1 MKLEMEARM
10 LTQTKTDS
18 SNKIVMGLLS
28 YSAACQSTQD
38 ILDTLDWYDQEDNRR
53 LFLYK
58 EDMNS
63 DYIGLLGIEETEDQL
78 ILIRVA
84 TLNPSYRD
92 EGYLLRMLDDLQDLY
107 SDQVI
112 TSTLETKDFVLE
124 WHQSRVSNG

>member
-18 SNKIVMGLLS
+18 SNKIAMGLLS

-38 ILDTLDWYDQEDNRR
+38 ILDTLDWYDQEDDRR

>member
-1 MKLEMEARM
+1 MEARM

>member
-1 MKLEMEARM
+1 MEARM

-84 TLNPSYRD
+84 TLNPSYSD
-92 EGYLLRMLDDLQDLY
+92 EGY
-107 SDQVI
+107 
-112 TSTLETKDFVLE
+112 
-124 WHQSRVSNG
+124 

>member
-1 MKLEMEARM
+1 MEARM

-38 ILDTLDWYDQEDNRR
+38 ILDTLDWYDQEDDRR

>member
-1 MKLEMEARM
+1 MEANM

-18 SNKIVMGLLS
+18 SNKIAMGLLS

-38 ILDTLDWYDQEDNRR
+38 ILDTLQWYDQDDHRR
-53 LFLYK
+53 LYLYR
-58 EDMNS
+58 ENMTS
-63 DYIGLLGIEETEDQL
+63 DYIGLLGIEETEDEL

-84 TLNPSYRD
+84 TLNPSYRN
-92 EGYLLRMLDDLQDLY
+92 EGYLLKMIDDLQDLY
-107 SDQVI
+107 HQQII

>member
-1 MKLEMEARM
+1 MLEMEASM

-18 SNKIVMGLLS
+18 SNKIAMGLLS

-38 ILDTLDWYDQEDNRR
+38 ILDTLQWYDQEDCRR
-53 LFLYK
+53 LYLYK
-58 EDMNS
+58 EDKAS
-63 DYIGLLGIEETEDQL
+63 DYIGLLGIEETEDEL

-84 TLNPSYRD
+84 TLNPSYRN
-92 EGYLLRMLDDLQDLY
+92 EGYLLKMIDDLQDLY
-107 SDQVI
+107 HQQII

>member
-1 MKLEMEARM
+1 M

-38 ILDTLDWYDQEDNRR
+38 ILDTLDWYDQEDDRR

>member
-1 MKLEMEARM
+1 M